1 MGWTKP
7 RTSPPP
13 SGPWYARLATSA
25 GRPAVLAAT
34 LLMSMPGEYHVAKF
48 AGWTD
53 PWAYGMPFSLSAY
66 AGIAAVVAA
75 TRPKGARGRFSATA
89 GAAFAIVLALAA
101 QVVAHLVN
109 TGHMDHNQAWLIA
122 VTSMVPPAVLA
133 HLLHLAATPVPAA
146 EPVPVT
152 VERTAPAVPPQPT
165 QAPALPAVEQPALSS
180 SREEFTPEIKAGEP
194 VPELAPA
201 ADEQPAIRYADP
213 RCAILRP
220 LYDDGYRPTT
230 GEMKAA
236 LEDAHLVS
244 PGASTLR
251 GVLRKEIEQHEPDL
265 AALPARPTPLH
276 RAG

>member
-1 MGWTKP
+1 MGWKKP
-7 RTSPPP
+7 RTSPTT

-75 TRPKGARGRFSATA
+75 TRPKGARGRFSATV

-109 TGHMDHNQAWLIA
+109 THHMDQDQAWLIA

-133 HLLHLAATPVPAA
+133 HLLHLAATPVPAPSTSVDTA
-146 EPVPVT
+146 ETPVVERVVEPV
-152 VERTAPAVPPQPT
+152 VEEQPLPAVPPKPE
-165 QAPALPAVEQPALSS
+165 QAPVLPAAEPRPEPEPEEQRPERPAVKY
-180 SREEFTPEIKAGEP
+180 T
-194 VPELAPA
+194 
-201 ADEQPAIRYADP
+201 DP
-213 RCAILRP
+213 RCAVIRP
-220 LYDDGYRPTT
+220 LYDAGYRPTT
-230 GEMKAA
+230 TEMRDAFTAA
-236 LEDAHLVS
+236 DLPA
-244 PGASTLR
+244 PTGSTLR
-251 GVLRKEIEQHEPDL
+251 GILRAEIEQQEPAL
-265 AALPARPTPLH
+265 ATLPTRPTPLH